1 MLKKIVQ
8 RFKTT
13 SDPTNKS
20 TSSKIKRGASQ
31 GVLFLALFV
40 GLSSFMA
47 RNMIS
52 NDHQVPSLAQQSSL
66 LALKDSYPA
75 LAEWKDHPIHLVY
88 FFAPWCTVCAL
99 SQPSLEAFHALH
111 PEIPITL
118 IALDWETENEVLA
131 YQQKHEFDLPIFLGD
146 HSFKSQWQVDAYP
159 SYYFVDQE
167 GKVKSKDRGLV
178 TLPGLIA
185 RSL

>member
-1 MLKKIVQ
+1 M
-8 RFKTT
+8 
-13 SDPTNKS
+13 NK
-20 TSSKIKRGASQ
+20 KIKRGISQ
-31 GVLFLALFV
+31 GVLFLALFI

-52 NDHQVPSLAQQSSL
+52 NDQQV
-66 LALKDSYPA
+66 PA
-75 LAEWKDHPIHLVY
+75 LANEAGLQALKASPSNSNLGLTEWKDHPVHLVY

-99 SQPSLEAFHALH
+99 SQPSLEAFHKLH

-118 IALDWETENEVLA
+118 IALDWETPQEVLE
-131 YQQKHEFDLPIFLGD
+131 YQQKHEFDLPIYLG
-146 HSFKSQWQVDAYP
+146 SSAFKQQWQVDAYP
-159 SYYFVDQE
+159 SYYFVDQD

>member
-1 MLKKIVQ
+1 MNQKL
-8 RFKTT
+8 
-13 SDPTNKS
+13 
-20 TSSKIKRGASQ
+20 KRGISQ
-31 GVLFLALFV
+31 TILFLALFI

-52 NDHQVPSLAQQSSL
+52 NDQLVPSLANETGLQ
-66 LALKDSYPA
+66 ALKASPSNSNPD
-75 LAEWKDHPIHLVY
+75 LADWKAHPVHLVY
-88 FFAPWCTVCAL
+88 FFAPWCTICAL
-99 SQPSLEAFHALH
+99 SQPSLEAFHKLH

-118 IALDWETENEVLA
+118 IALDWETPQEVLE
-131 YQQKHEFDLPIFLGD
+131 YQQKHEFDLPIYLGNS
-146 HSFKSQWQVDAYP
+146 SFKSQWQVDAYP